1 MAKRKPPVRKAHR
14 GDRQKLG
21 GRPVK
26 PLVLLAV
33 EGATER
39 EYVKALI
46 ANRYGNR
53 IAVRFAP
60 TGDHSSLDN
69 LVASIGREMKEY
81 GAQVKGAWIVC
92 DTDKNACH
100 RVKLEKWLAGSKR
113 HHAVISCPCVEY
125 WFLLHL
131 CESPSSVAAK
141 NAKRELGKCWQ
152 WGEYRKGGQVP
163 SELIEATDEA
173 VRRAH
178 QRRKSLGDDA
188 DAWNSL
194 QWTDM
199 PELIA
204 WLDELDPGETRH

>member
-141 NAKRELGKCWQ
+141 KAKRELGKCWQ

-163 SELIEATDEA
+163 PELIEATDDA

-188 DAWNSL
+188 DVWNSP

-199 PELIA
+199 PELIV